1 MKLKILAIE
10 WTRRAE
16 FTNGRG
22 NARRQQQTINKK
34 WLLKLGSIFSTT
46 G

>member
-1 MKLKILAIE
+1 MQFKFIFMKLKILAIE

-22 NARRQQQTINKK
+22 NARRKQQTINKN
-34 WLLKLGSIFSTT
+34 GC
-46 G
+46 